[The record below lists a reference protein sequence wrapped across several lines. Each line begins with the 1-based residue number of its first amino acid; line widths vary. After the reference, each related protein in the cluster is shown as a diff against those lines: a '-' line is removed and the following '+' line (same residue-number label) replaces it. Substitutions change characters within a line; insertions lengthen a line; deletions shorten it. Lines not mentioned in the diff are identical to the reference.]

1 MVWQAEF
8 YHRGGDVGKRGWTI
22 WRGVWFSGIHQRV
35 VRPSVGSRE
44 DFGARASRLDAQR
57 SAWHYLAAMNAPA
70 QFSNVPQPV
79 KLKVEDF
86 LLLDESGAFAD
97 YSKTE
102 LIDGEIYAMNA
113 QHSWHARTKTLLA
126 TELNIALRALGSNL
140 EAWAEPSTRISDYS
154 LPEPDVVLTR
164 HRGRGVVPLETVAL
178 LVEVSDTT
186 LDIDLGRKLRIYAEA
201 GVPEY
206 WVVDLKGGR
215 VVRMWEPVGDV
226 YRRRDELALG
236 GMLASVTI
244 NGLAVASER

>member
-1 MVWQAEF
+1 
-8 YHRGGDVGKRGWTI
+8 
-22 WRGVWFSGIHQRV
+22 
-35 VRPSVGSRE
+35 
-44 DFGARASRLDAQR
+44 
-57 SAWHYLAAMNAPA
+57 MNARA

-86 LLLDESGAFAD
+86 LLLDESGAFDD

-126 TELNIALRALGSNL
+126 TELNIALRALGSDL

-164 HRGRGVVPLETVAL
+164 HRGRGVVPLDTVAL

-186 LDIDLGRKLRIYAEA
+186 LDIDMGRKLRIYAEA

-206 WVVDLKGGR
+206 WVIDLNGGR
-215 VVRMWEPVGDV
+215 VFWMWEPVGDS
-226 YRRRDELALG
+226 YRQQNEVPLG
-236 GMLASVTI
+236 QRVPSVTI
-244 NGLAVASER
+244 DGLSVVT

>member
-1 MVWQAEF
+1 MKC
-8 YHRGGDVGKRGWTI
+8 HLPG
-22 WRGVWFSGIHQRV
+22 
-35 VRPSVGSRE
+35 
-44 DFGARASRLDAQR
+44 
-57 SAWHYLAAMNAPA
+57 MNAPA
-70 QFSNVPQPV
+70 QLSNVPQPV
-79 KLKVEDF
+79 RLKVEDF

-126 TELNIALRALGSNL
+126 TELNIALRALDSDL

-178 LVEVSDTT
+178 LVEVADTT
-186 LDIDLGRKLRIYAEA
+186 LDVDLGRKLRIYAAA

-206 WVVDLKGGR
+206 WVVDLNGGR
-215 VVRMWEPVGDV
+215 VIQMWEPVGDG
-226 YRRRDELALG
+226 YCRRNEVALG
-236 GMLASVTI
+236 EKAASVTI
-244 NGLAVASER
+244 DGLMVATER